1 MAEPIMEVNVC
12 FDSAEISVMESPLGK
27 VCMIPFYGDVASEL
41 FTGKILPGACDV
53 QVTNA
58 GGIRHMCAQY
68 MFESTDREG
77 NACHLFV
84 KNDGF
89 FEPDSEPHPFRT
101 CPTIMT
107 DSPALAP
114 YLTQARFRTEGWPKE
129 DHTGVIIK
137 FFDVL
142 ED

>member
-12 FDSAEISVMESPLGK
+12 FDPAEISVMESPLGK

-68 MFESTDREG
+68 MYEGTDREG

-89 FEPDSEPHPFRT
+89 FEPGSEPHPFRT

-114 YLTQARFRTEGWPKE
+114 YLTQARFRTEG
-129 DHTGVIIK
+129 
-137 FFDVL
+137 
-142 ED
+142 